1 MPKIIVILNPTADHG
16 RAADAATSL
25 QTSLRQHTTFEWQ
38 ETQRPAH
45 AIEYAE
51 QAARDGFDVIVAA
64 GGDGT
69 AHEVANGILRAN
81 ADGAHA
87 ALGLLPLGS
96 GNDFAWV
103 AGVPAQNLP
112 EAIKRIVHGALRA
125 VDAGCIHDERGV
137 DQRRYFINGIGIG
150 FDAIVAIESRK
161 IQHVHGLAM
170 YTLAVLNTM
179 RFYYRAS
186 PALLIYDQHKIQM
199 PLLMGAIANG
209 RRYGGGFLV
218 CPDAQID
225 DGQFDLCLV
234 PQVSRP
240 AMLGFIPR
248 VMNGS
253 HVKDKRV
260 LMRRSARVSIQCQDP
275 LPIHADG
282 EIFSTGSREIEIEL
296 LPKALNVIV

>member
-16 RAADAATSL
+16 RAADAVTSI

-38 ETQRPAH
+38 ETQHPGH
-45 AIEYAE
+45 AIECAE

-69 AHEVANGILRAN
+69 AHEAANGILRAN
-81 ADGAHA
+81 AGGARA
-87 ALGLLPLGS
+87 TLGLLPMGS

-103 AGVPAQNLP
+103 AGVSAHNLP
-112 EAIKRIVHGALRA
+112 AAIERIVRGATRV
-125 VDAGCIHDERGV
+125 VDAGRIHDERGV
-137 DQRRYFINGIGIG
+137 DQQRYFINGIGVG
-150 FDAIVAIESRK
+150 FDAMVAIESRK
-161 IQHVHGLAM
+161 IQRVHGLAM

-186 PALLIYDQHKIQM
+186 QALLTCDQHKIQM

-234 PQVSRP
+234 PQVSRA

-248 VMNGS
+248 VMNGA
-253 HVKDKRV
+253 HVRDKRV
-260 LMRRSARVSIQCQDP
+260 LMRRGAHINIQCHDP

-282 EIFSTGSREIEIEL
+282 EIFSTGSRQIDIEII
-296 LPKALNVIV
+296 PKALNVIV